1 MTAVAAA
8 DNSIGDVA
16 DEVGDE
22 EADEDVIGLS
32 DAIKLSKSRRNLFAH
47 IFTSSVAASATDF
60 PCNCLCRR
68 FNVELGGKDVEFV
81 MVDNDDV
88 VVTNGSWCGIGG
100 DDDDDDDDAFAVDI
114 SRVSELSVDKVNSFI
129 FAIVVHGSAA
139 IITVVCLLPSFV
151 CSVSVIWFLISSSIV
166 ILLIVGNLLLLLPLL
181 CLIAICR
188 PLLAVPLP
196 LALSKPLSDSVERD
210 NSSFE
215 TAAFKAATAAPDNAV
230 NNMPAVAMATLQSGL
245 NEMPAE
251 PREITD
257 QHNQRAVPAAPNDW
271 YKFLKPLKYWG
282 KHCQQHRQRDY
293 SEDPSLHVDTV
304 PAETFE
310 TFDDSTESMRSNDDI
325 FLLLN
330 AESSLIKFLT
340 WALLQ
345 MYRTRDLLDLNDL
358 TSADNYDPTMFLW
371 KKLNSSGQVEPPLIV
386 DEPYYVIVRRQSHGD
401 DEREWDYRSDP
412 FIPKRGRKHDLP
424 DLYSLLQRYET
435 FVPNRGKRLSKT
447 DINLLL
453 KSMEPFTPTR
463 GKRNNLF
470 SNEDEE
476 TAQGR
481 MKSSSRA
488 LHSQIQPNRLR
499 FKRSARNF
507 QSQTQNERIS
517 HNMWLSKA
525 NDSQARP
532 QLENLATIQRQVQ
545 HKSIALNFFDG
556 MPDNEN
562 LSKEMV
568 IPQSYKQPYNKR
580 FNLIVN
586 VLRQKQQQKQN
597 NCATPLAKEF

>member
-1 MTAVAAA
+1 
-8 DNSIGDVA
+8 
-16 DEVGDE
+16 
-22 EADEDVIGLS
+22 
-32 DAIKLSKSRRNLFAH
+32 
-47 IFTSSVAASATDF
+47 
-60 PCNCLCRR
+60 
-68 FNVELGGKDVEFV
+68 
-81 MVDNDDV
+81 
-88 VVTNGSWCGIGG
+88 
-100 DDDDDDDDAFAVDI
+100 
-114 SRVSELSVDKVNSFI
+114 
-129 FAIVVHGSAA
+129 
-139 IITVVCLLPSFV
+139 
-151 CSVSVIWFLISSSIV
+151 
-166 ILLIVGNLLLLLPLL
+166 
-181 CLIAICR
+181 
-188 PLLAVPLP
+188 
-196 LALSKPLSDSVERD
+196 
-210 NSSFE
+210 
-215 TAAFKAATAAPDNAV
+215 
-230 NNMPAVAMATLQSGL
+230 
-245 NEMPAE
+245 
-251 PREITD
+251 
-257 QHNQRAVPAAPNDW
+257 
-271 YKFLKPLKYWG
+271 
-282 KHCQQHRQRDY
+282 
-293 SEDPSLHVDTV
+293 
-304 PAETFE
+304 
-310 TFDDSTESMRSNDDI
+310 MRSNDDI

-507 QSQTQNERIS
+507 QSQTHNERIS

-545 HKSIALNFFDG
+545 HKSSALNFFDG